1 MRSTNNRFNEVLE
14 TIFSEH
20 AGVADCVVGAGE
32 SALEV
37 GARRLLSLAVIVLLN
52 HAGSS
57 VTDIY
62 TRANLL
68 EQKRDAVERL
78 GRLFVGVGEEEEITN
93 RVVYLNSAR
102 I

>member
-1 MRSTNNRFNEVLE
+1 MR
-14 TIFSEH
+14 
-20 AGVADCVVGAGE
+20 A
-32 SALEV
+32 
-37 GARRLLSLAVIVLLN
+37 LAVIVLLN
-52 HAGSS
+52 HAGNS

-78 GRLFVGVGEEEEITN
+78 GRLFAGVGEEEENTD